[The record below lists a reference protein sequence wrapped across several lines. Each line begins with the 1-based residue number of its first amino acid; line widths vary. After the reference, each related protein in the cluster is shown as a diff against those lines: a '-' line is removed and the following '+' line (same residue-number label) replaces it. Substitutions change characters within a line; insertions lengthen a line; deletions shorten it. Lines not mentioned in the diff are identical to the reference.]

1 MREFQDDNTFRK
13 AVQPPRQI
21 FFEFLSP
28 STGGEFLRLQLN
40 IGERF

>member
-13 AVQPPRQI
+13 AVQPHRQK

-28 STGGEFLRLQLN
+28 SSGGEFLRLQLD